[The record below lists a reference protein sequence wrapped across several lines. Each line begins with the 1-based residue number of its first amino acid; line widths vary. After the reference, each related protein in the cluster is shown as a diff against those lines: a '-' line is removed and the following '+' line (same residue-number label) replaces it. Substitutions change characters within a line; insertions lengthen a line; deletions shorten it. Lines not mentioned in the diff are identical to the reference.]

1 MAEPSVSLTDL
12 SEGQRVQAYTRFKI
26 IRPVVEDGVSQAQ
39 IARTHDVPVSTIQRW
54 VKRYR
59 EKGIVGLADA
69 GRSDKGTSRR
79 LSPDAVA
86 LVKKLA
92 LQTPLLPV
100 ATIHRQVTEIA
111 KEQGWNPPSYA
122 RVRQIF
128 VDAHTT
134 NIARLAGVSTA
145 TVSRVLN
152 QKPDVDP
159 ATRERILRIMEEQ
172 GFVPNIAAPGL
183 AGKRSR
189 LLGVL
194 VPSLTW
200 PLIPELMRGIGEIV
214 EKTSYELILYSITDV
229 QHEKDHSDVIDRIVR
244 TRLAAGLLAVFPG
257 PTVKHLAKLH
267 SPKFPVV
274 LIDDQGIPPEGT
286 PWISVDNRMG
296 AYEATRHLIRL
307 GHRRIAHIQGPL
319 KYQVSHDRYQ
329 GYCDALNEAG
339 IPLDP
344 ALVREGDFMP
354 LTGRICAN
362 AFFDLP
368 AGQRPTAIFAGS
380 DYMAYGAIA
389 AAEQRGLHVP
399 EDIAVVGFDDN
410 PSSAHMQ
417 PALTTVRQPFYEMGC
432 HATKL
437 LLALFE
443 APRAANNFNSNGHIA
458 GITSPVIPDTF
469 RVKMPT
475 NLIVRAS
482 CGASQRATIL

>member
-79 LSPDAVA
+79 LSPDAIA

-172 GFVPNIAAPGL
+172 GFVPSITASGL
-183 AGKRSR
+183 ASGRSR
-189 LLGVL
+189 LIGVL
-194 VPSLTW
+194 VASFTW
-200 PLIPELMRGIGEIV
+200 PLIPDIIHGVAEVV
-214 EKTSYELILYSITDV
+214 ERSSYELVLYSINDSSR
-229 QHEKDHSDVIDRIVR
+229 ESDKWEMIDHI
-244 TRLAAGLLAVFPG
+244 LATKLTSGLLAIMPG
-257 PTVKHLAKLH
+257 QSSRHIARLH
-267 SPKFPVV
+267 SYGFPVV
-274 LIDDQGIPPEGT
+274 IVDDEDPPASA
-286 PWISVDNRMG
+286 PWVGVDNRGG
-296 AYEATRHLIRL
+296 AYAAVRHLLRL
-307 GHRRIAHIQGPL
+307 GHRRIAHIQGP
-319 KYQVSHDRYQ
+319 
-329 GYCDALNEAG
+329 
-339 IPLDP
+339 
-344 ALVREGDFMP
+344 
-354 LTGRICAN
+354 
-362 AFFDLP
+362 
-368 AGQRPTAIFAGS
+368 
-380 DYMAYGAIA
+380 
-389 AAEQRGLHVP
+389 
-399 EDIAVVGFDDN
+399 
-410 PSSAHMQ
+410 
-417 PALTTVRQPFYEMGC
+417 
-432 HATKL
+432 
-437 LLALFE
+437 
-443 APRAANNFNSNGHIA
+443 
-458 GITSPVIPDTF
+458 
-469 RVKMPT
+469 
-475 NLIVRAS
+475 
-482 CGASQRATIL
+482 